1 MSVRVGDDPSG
12 QEWGATVDDTKV
24 LLELND
30 KFIEAFRQGS
40 WSMLEP
46 ILSPSFAYTDG
57 NTGEVTELDA
67 YAKSLDGSPVPA
79 LTFDQVVV
87 HVDGDAAVVSA
98 RTSVQPGRYSRYVDS
113 YERRDGHWICYHA
126 CVWRLQQG

>member
-1 MSVRVGDDPSG
+1 
-12 QEWGATVDDTKV
+12 VDDTQV
-24 LLELND
+24 LVELND
-30 KFIEAFRQGS
+30 QFIEAFRQGS
-40 WSMLEP
+40 WKMLEP
-46 ILSPSFAYTDG
+46 ILSTSFAYLDG
-57 NTGEVTELDA
+57 NTGEVTERDA
-67 YAKSLDGSPVPA
+67 YAKSLEGSPVPS

-113 YERRDGHWICYHA
+113 YERRDSRWTCYHA